1 MGECG
6 VPADSASAAV
16 PTACVFL
23 SDASTLPAGSD
34 LALSLYVQS
43 PGTEW
48 EWRGA
53 VTADAPSKLIQL
65 RWPPADWTR
74 APQGT
79 SCKLGLTLEP
89 RGSGPDAQAS
99 AAGADA
105 REAARQAGQVQFAR
119 QVGIDLLR
127 YVSSFMGDGA
137 QVGALLERWWAR
149 FETKYQRDPHFLAS
163 QSLD

>member
-1 MGECG
+1 MRGRA
-6 VPADSASAAV
+6 VARTRDRPAATALAHDGALATPARLRLCSLPRPPNYPRAAPV
-16 PTACVFL
+16 RA
-23 SDASTLPAGSD
+23 
-34 LALSLYVQS
+34 LA
-43 PGTEW
+43 
-48 EWRGA
+48 
-53 VTADAPSKLIQL
+53 
-65 RWPPADWTR
+65 
-74 APQGT
+74 GT

-127 YVSSFMGDGA
+127 YVSSFLGDGA